1 MRDFN
6 LSELAGGMSMSGK
19 DRIMEVLGG
28 EDMLRLMVNANRFF
42 YPDDSS
48 VGFFVR
54 GKQVYIKEIKSFST
68 SNILFY
74 HIRITKRS
82 GGDVF
87 IERMDTT
94 VNDASLIKCLL
105 ERDLKLCISF

>member
-1 MRDFN
+1 
-6 LSELAGGMSMSGK
+6 MSGK
-19 DRIMEVLGG
+19 DRILDILGG
-28 EDMLRLMVNANRFF
+28 EDMLRFMADANRFC

-48 VGFFVR
+48 VGFFVG
-54 GKQVYIKEIKSFST
+54 GKQVYIEEIKSFST

-74 HIRITKRS
+74 HIQVTKRC
-82 GGDVF
+82 GGDVL